1 MKYLVKIGLIL
12 AVIGLSYMLFESINS
27 PIRFDKEKNR
37 KYEMVIERMVNIRN
51 AQIAFRE
58 LNQKYSGDFN
68 ELIPFLD
75 TAEFVLTQRRDTVI
89 KFYNKLYREYQL
101 KDSLIVDTLGY
112 RSIKDSL
119 FNNSFP
125 LKDLGTIPE
134 TNSKFEIKASAVQK
148 SGLTLQVFEAIAKK
162 EVILK
167 GMDPDLI
174 NNRSKDLIMGSLTES
189 NLNGNWQ

>member
-1 MKYLVKIGLIL
+1 MKYLVRIVLVI
-12 AVIGLSYMLFESINS
+12 AVIGLAYSLYESINR

-37 KYEMVIERMVNIRN
+37 KYELVIERMKDIRG

-58 LNQKYSGDFN
+58 LNQKYTDNFN

-75 TAEFVLTQRRDTVI
+75 TADFVLTQRRDTVI

-101 KDSLIVDTLGY
+101 KDSTLVDTLGF

-119 FNNSFP
+119 FNKNFD
-125 LKDLGTIPE
+125 LKKLAYIPE
-134 TNSKFEIKASAVQK
+134 TNSKFILETATTER
-148 SGLTLQVFEAIAKK
+148 SGLTVQVLKATAKK
-162 EVILK
+162 EIILDGLDK
-167 GMDPDLI
+167 DLI
-174 NNRSKDLIMGSLTES
+174 KTRAKDLIMGSLTEP